1 MKIFKNPGLYLF
13 LMGWWII
20 PFFVIELASH
30 PVNKYFSSYVP
41 FFIAFVV
48 LGASGY
54 VLGLLNGSFGFW
66 TRYNVWKRFG
76 LLVGVYAL
84 SVILIV
90 VLVIILD
97 AYHLVA
103 YFGGDAGGSFGLLF
117 IPSIVVNIVLG
128 MIICLAVGVDS
139 TNS

>member
-1 MKIFKNPGLYLF
+1 VRIFRNPGLYLF

-20 PFFVIELASH
+20 PFFVTELATH

-41 FFIAFVV
+41 FFIAFAV
-48 LGASGY
+48 LGSSAY
-54 VLGLLNGSFGFW
+54 ILGLLNGAFGFW
-66 TRYNVWKRFG
+66 ARCSVWKRFG

-97 AYHLVA
+97 SYGLVK
-103 YFGGDAGGSFGLLF
+103 YFGGDAGGSFGLFF
-117 IPSIVVNIVLG
+117 IPSIVIYIVLG
-128 MIICLAVGVDS
+128 MLICLASGAD
-139 TNS
+139 TIDP